1 MHPDPTKGIFTLA
14 GDGSMNLEDIGKV
27 IKHSME
33 IAEEAS
39 DMTGAEKKDFAANLS
54 SKLSKQLL
62 KSIQPKLDKWVE
74 ELDLPGPEWLE
85 KAMWDPMLKAAVP
98 SLVPV
103 ILDRVVPSVIDLVV
117 DATKGK
123 LFINKAD

>member
-14 GDGSMNLEDIGKV
+14 GDGSMSLEDIGKV

-39 DMTGAEKKDFAANLS
+39 DMTGAEKKEFAAKLS

-74 ELDLPGPEWLE
+74 DLDLPGPEWLE

>member
-14 GDGSMNLEDIGKV
+14 GDASMNLEDIGKV
-27 IKHSME
+27 IRHSME

-39 DMTGAEKKDFAANLS
+39 DMTGAEKKEFAANLS

-62 KSIQPKLDKWVE
+62 ESIQPKLDKWVE
-74 ELDLPGPEWLE
+74 DLDLPGPEWLE

>member
-14 GDGSMNLEDIGKV
+14 GDASMNLEDIGKG

-39 DMTGAEKKDFAANLS
+39 DMTGAEKKEFAANLS

-62 KSIQPKLDKWVE
+62 ESIQPKLDKWVE
-74 ELDLPGPEWLE
+74 DLDLPGPEWLE

>member
-14 GDGSMNLEDIGKV
+14 GDASMNLEDIGKV

-39 DMTGAEKKDFAANLS
+39 DMTGAEKKEFAANLS

-62 KSIQPKLDKWVE
+62 ESIQPKLDKWVE
-74 ELDLPGPEWLE
+74 DLDLPGPEWLE

>member
-14 GDGSMNLEDIGKV
+14 GDASMNLEDIGKV

-39 DMTGAEKKDFAANLS
+39 DMTGAEKKEFAANLS

-62 KSIQPKLDKWVE
+62 ESIQPKLDKWVE
-74 ELDLPGPEWLE
+74 DLDLPGPEWLE

-123 LFINKAD
+123 LFIN